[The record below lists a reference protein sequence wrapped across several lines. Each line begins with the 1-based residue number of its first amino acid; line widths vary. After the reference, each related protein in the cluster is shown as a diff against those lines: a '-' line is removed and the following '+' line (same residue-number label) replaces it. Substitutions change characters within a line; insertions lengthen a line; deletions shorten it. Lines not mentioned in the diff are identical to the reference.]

1 MDDMASICQEFE
13 ASDWQILP
21 ASEHTCMWYMEKSS
35 LLYCVQQPPVSLED
49 CSLGQAVGFTLFSF
63 LPRSTGSGIS
73 ICTEMLFYYQLPLW
87 TMTFLPS
94 HDPGWPFLELPL
106 HMHSKTQILI
116 YIFWFVTRF
125 SAFEGLF
132 IFNISF
138 GVLMHQTVSG
148 AQQHSTNEWLPPLSS
163 LLSPPSSLSPLPS
176 YLLLPPFLPSSPS
189 FTLSFPLFPSSL
201 ALINQDEK

>member
-148 AQQHSTNEWLPPLSS
+148 AQQHSTNGVASSS
-163 LLSPPSSLSPLPS
+163 LLLPPSAPSLPTFFSLLS
-176 YLLLPPFLPSSPS
+176 YLLLPPLLSLS
-189 FTLSFPLFPSSL
+189 LSFLL
-201 ALINQDEK
+201 LWHW